1 MARNTSMSSHQ
12 WDTAIDQEVSP
23 LFLNLQWAQAKSI
36 DVIRP
41 LMAKYQVSLAEFDVL
56 ATLRNAP
63 SPHELTPTQIQNE
76 VVITSGGLTKILLQ
90 LERRGLV
97 KRLIQKDDLRI
108 KPVTLTTQGN
118 MLINVAMVD
127 VMKTTSQWI
136 RVRLDQ
142 EQMRQLTVLLRQ
154 LVNK

>member
-1 MARNTSMSSHQ
+1 MSSHQ
-12 WDTAIDQEVSP
+12 WDTAIDQEISP

-108 KPVTLTTQGN
+108 KPVTLTTQGKT
-118 MLINVAMVD
+118 LIEVAMVD

-142 EQMRQLTVLLRQ
+142 EQMKQLTVLLRQ

>member
-12 WDTAIDQEVSP
+12 WDTAIDQEISP

-108 KPVTLTTQGN
+108 KPVTLTTQGKT
-118 MLINVAMVD
+118 LIEVAMVD

-142 EQMRQLTVLLRQ
+142 EQMKQLTVLLRQ